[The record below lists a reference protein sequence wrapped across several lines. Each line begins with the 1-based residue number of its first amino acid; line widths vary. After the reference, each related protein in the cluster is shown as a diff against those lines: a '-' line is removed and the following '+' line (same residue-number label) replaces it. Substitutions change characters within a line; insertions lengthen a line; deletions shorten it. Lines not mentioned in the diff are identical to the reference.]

1 MVRRKNQT
9 IMLDATEET
18 TVSQLKKTLEAIL
31 KQPPDEQ
38 QLYKIETNEPL
49 DDARTLGDCG
59 FKSSNSKAQD
69 PSTIGLRFKI
79 GNHMCAKRYFI
90 YYTRRGVF
98 CKIVNQFLPISK
110 SWLI

>member
-79 GNHMCAKRYFI
+79 GNHVCAKRYFF
-90 YYTRRGVF
+90 YCTRRGVF